1 MDKRITKQNHENK
14 TQGISLVLWY
24 VCTHELY
31 NFCSQMTYEVTLFVP
46 CFNEED
52 NILSTL
58 STIQKAIH
66 NFDINF
72 EIMLVSD
79 GSTDATISLALGHD
93 IKNLKNCAFEL
104 FDEKKNKGLGFRYLE
119 AAKKCRGTYFMLIN
133 GDNVETVEQIK
144 TILNH
149 KGQADSIVPFFGK
162 NDSRSIFR
170 RNLSLVFTKVIN
182 LISGNKLKYYNGAV
196 LHKSQNLKQLNFA
209 VSGYAYQCEILCE
222 LISRGISYMEI
233 PVTNSDRQWGVSKA
247 FRAANFVSVAKSAGL
262 ILFRRIRLYKS
273 KI

>member
-1 MDKRITKQNHENK
+1 
-14 TQGISLVLWY
+14 
-24 VCTHELY
+24 
-31 NFCSQMTYEVTLFVP
+31 MTYEVTFFVP
-46 CFNEED
+46 CYNEQD
-52 NILSTL
+52 NILSAL
-58 STIQKAIH
+58 STIQKAIL

-79 GSTDATISLALGHD
+79 GSTDATISLALGHA
-93 IKNLKNCAFEL
+93 IRNLANCTIEL
-104 FDEKKNKGLGFRYLE
+104 FDEKQNKGLGFRYLE
-119 AAKKCRGTYFMLIN
+119 AAKKCRGKYFMLIN

-144 TILNH
+144 TILSH

-182 LISGNKLKYYNGAV
+182 SISGNKLKYYNGAV
-196 LHKSQNLKQLNFA
+196 LHKSQNLKQLDFA

-222 LISRGISYMEI
+222 LISRGISYLEI

-247 FRAANFVSVAKSAGL
+247 FSAANFISVGKSAGR
-262 ILFRRIRLYKS
+262 ILYRRIRLNKS

>member
-1 MDKRITKQNHENK
+1 MDKRITKQNHDNK
-14 TQGISLVLWY
+14 TQGVSLVLWY

-31 NFCSQMTYEVTLFVP
+31 NFCSQMTYEVTFFVP

-58 STIQKAIH
+58 STIQKVIH
-66 NFDINF
+66 DFDINF

-79 GSTDATISLALGHD
+79 GSTDATISLALGHE
-93 IKNLKNCAFEL
+93 IRNVKNCALEL
-104 FDEKKNKGLGFRYLE
+104 FDEKQNKGLGFRYIE
-119 AAKKCRGTYFMLIN
+119 AAKKCRGSYFMLIN

-170 RNLSLVFTKVIN
+170 RNLSLVFTRVIN

-247 FRAANFVSVAKSAGL
+247 FRAANFVSVAKSAWL
-262 ILFRRIRLYKS
+262 ILFRRIRLNKS

>member
-1 MDKRITKQNHENK
+1 
-14 TQGISLVLWY
+14 
-24 VCTHELY
+24 
-31 NFCSQMTYEVTLFVP
+31 MTYEVTFFVP
-46 CFNEED
+46 CFNEQD

-58 STIQKAIH
+58 STIQKAIQD
-66 NFDINF
+66 FDFKF

-79 GSTDATISLALGHD
+79 GSTDATISLAFGHD

-104 FDEKKNKGLGFRYLE
+104 FDEKQNKGLGYRYIE
-119 AAKKCRGTYFMLIN
+119 AANKCRGRYFMLIN

-144 TILNH
+144 SILNH

-170 RNLSLVFTKVIN
+170 RNLSLIFTMVIN
-182 LISGNKLKYYNGAV
+182 LISGNKLRYYNGAV
-196 LHKSQNLKQLNFA
+196 LHKSQNLKQLNFS

-222 LISRGISYMEI
+222 LISRGISYVEI

-247 FRAANFVSVAKSAGL
+247 FRAANFVSVAKSAGR
-262 ILFRRIRLYKS
+262 ILCRRINLNKN